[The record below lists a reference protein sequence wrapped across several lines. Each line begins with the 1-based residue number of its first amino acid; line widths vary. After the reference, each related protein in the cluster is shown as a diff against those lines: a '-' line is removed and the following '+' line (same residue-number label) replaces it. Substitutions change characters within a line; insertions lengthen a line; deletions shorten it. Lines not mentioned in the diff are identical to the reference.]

1 MTVSMGSRD
10 LPHRREHP
18 LLDRVRASRN
28 GEPPLPGLLGLFLI
42 WSEPGIA
49 ELCGLLPLD
58 FVVIDMEAGALSRP
72 DVMRMV
78 QVLTARPVSVLVR
91 VPSHEQHVIE
101 HALDIG
107 ADGVVVPKVNTAA
120 EAAAV
125 VAATRFPPSGRR
137 GVNPVRASGYFADLP
152 GYFAAANERTLC
164 LVQIESGAAVDRA
177 AEIAA
182 VGGVDGLFLGMGD
195 LAMAVGQPGEVTGP
209 KMDLA
214 RAKVLAAGR
223 QHGKLTGAF
232 AYSPDLARAYR
243 AEGFDVLAVGNEIK
257 VLREGIER
265 LLSTIRADET
275 R

>member
-1 MTVSMGSRD
+1 MGSRD
-10 LPHRREHP
+10 LPRHREHP
-18 LLDRVRASRN
+18 LLDRLRASRA
-28 GEPPLPGLLGLFLI
+28 GEPHAPGLLGLFLL
-42 WSEPGIA
+42 WAEPGIA
-49 ELCGLLPLD
+49 ELCGLLSLD

-78 QVLTARPVSVLVR
+78 QVLAARPVSVLVR

-107 ADGVVVPKVNTAA
+107 ADGVVVPKVNTVA
-120 EAAAV
+120 EAEAV
-125 VAATRFPPSGRR
+125 VAATRFPPAGRR

-182 VGGVDGLFLGMGD
+182 VAGVDGLFLGMGD
-195 LAMAVGQPGEVTGP
+195 LAMALGQPGDVTGP
-209 KMDLA
+209 RMDHA
-214 RAKVLAAGR
+214 RAQVLATGR
-223 QHGKLTGAF
+223 KHGKLTGAF
-232 AYSPDLARAYR
+232 AYTSDLARAYR
-243 AEGFDVLAVGNEIK
+243 LEGFDVLAVGNEIK
-257 VLREGIER
+257 LLREGVER
-265 LLSTIRADET
+265 LLGTIRADET